1 MAEQTLDNSK
11 GQFKSRFGFLMASIG
26 SAVGLGNLWA
36 FPYKM
41 GKNGGFAFLLIYLL
55 MFATVGV
62 VMMLTE
68 LSFGRKTG
76 KGVIYAW
83 RTLSN
88 KYTFVGFLGWL
99 SPLLILGFYCMLGG
113 YCLKYSIANLGDIFG
128 AGWGVHG
135 ADSGKFF
142 TAFYS
147 SQSQSVIF
155 TIIFTALTVG
165 IVLGGVSSGIE
176 KFSSIAMPALFFML
190 VIVIIRSVTLPGAGA
205 GLSFVFKPKF
215 EVFEG
220 VGWISVLASAGSQL
234 FFSLSLAMG
243 IMITFGSY
251 MSKEDDVQQSAVI
264 IPIADTII
272 AVMAAMATMPA
283 VFAKGLEPGQGPGM
297 LFVTLQ
303 YVFAE
308 MGKAGPVFGFIFYF
322 LVFIAAITSS
332 ISLVEAVG
340 ASLMDHDIAKGRPVK
355 RVKSTMIV
363 ALIITIEGILISL
376 DGLGTHGILHIF
388 GQGTALDVFD
398 LLSEGLMMPLG
409 AFLTAVIF
417 GWIHPDYLDD
427 DIEQGG
433 QTFKMKKYW
442 HFCMKWIVPIIM
454 ALVLVG
460 QIDGFFGLHIFS

>member
-1 MAEQTLDNSK
+1 MADQTLENSK

-454 ALVLVG
+454 ALVLIG
-460 QIDGFFGLHIFS
+460 QIDGFFGLHIFG

>member
-1 MAEQTLDNSK
+1 MADQNLDNSK
-11 GQFKSRFGFLMASIG
+11 GQFQSRFGFLMASIG

-83 RTLSN
+83 KTLSN
-88 KYTFVGFLGWL
+88 KYTFIGFLGWL

-135 ADSGKFF
+135 TDSAQFF

-165 IVLGGVSSGIE
+165 IVLGGVSGGIE

-205 GLSFVFKPKF
+205 GLAFVFKPNF
-215 EVFEG
+215 AVFKG
-220 VGWISVLASAGSQL
+220 VGWITVMASAGSQL

-251 MSKEDDVQQSAVI
+251 MKKDDDIQQSSVI
-264 IPIADTII
+264 IPVADTLI

-308 MGKAGPVFGFIFYF
+308 MGKAGPIFGFIFYA

-340 ASLMDHDIAKGRPVK
+340 ASLMDREIAHGQKAHRTK
-355 RVKSTMIV
+355 ATLIV

-376 DGLGTHGILHIF
+376 DGLGAHGILHIF

-398 LLSEGLMMPLG
+398 LCSEGIMMPLG
-409 AFLTAVIF
+409 AFLTAVVF
-417 GWIHPDYLDD
+417 GWFTPNYLDD
-427 DIEQGG
+427 DIEQSGYK
-433 QTFKMKKYW
+433 FKMKKYW
-442 HFCMKWIVPIIM
+442 HFCMKWIVPIVM
-454 ALVLVG
+454 GLVLVG
-460 QIDGFFGLHIFS
+460 QIDTFFGLGIFS